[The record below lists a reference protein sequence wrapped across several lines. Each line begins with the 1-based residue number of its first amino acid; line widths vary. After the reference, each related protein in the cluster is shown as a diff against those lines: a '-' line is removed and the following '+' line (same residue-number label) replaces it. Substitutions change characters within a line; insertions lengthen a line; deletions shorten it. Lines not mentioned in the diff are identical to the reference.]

1 MCVCVWVCIYVL
13 PPCGDAFQ
21 ADLFICSLICQTRSS
36 AQMTFYQDFFSHCL
50 HPSQTCTQIDTQ
62 AHSHTAFLSPKHLQS
77 CRCPPASQN
86 SACPPYKV
94 NEFHATAVV
103 TSDYQLEG
111 LYSPILINHNHLLKN
126 THSETLKSPRMHA
139 KPFPHSNFRNT
150 LVSAF
155 QTPPK
160 NTPAQMHTDIDNTM
174 KASTCSKCTYID
186 RGPSECTQILF
197 RSKHC

>member
-1 MCVCVWVCIYVL
+1 MCVCVWVCIHVL

-21 ADLFICSLICQTRSS
+21 GDLFICSLNCQTRSS
-36 AQMTFYQDFFSHCL
+36 AQVTFYQDFFSHCL

-111 LYSPILINHNHLLKN
+111 LYSPILINHNHLPEKHSQRDTEIPAYVCQTISTFQFQKYSCLCISNTAQEYTCTDAHRYCQYYESKYMLK
-126 THSETLKSPRMHA
+126 MHIYRQR
-139 KPFPHSNFRNT
+139 PLRVHTNF
-150 LVSAF
+150 V
-155 QTPPK
+155 QK
-160 NTPAQMHTDIDNTM
+160 
-174 KASTCSKCTYID
+174 
-186 RGPSECTQILF
+186 
-197 RSKHC
+197 